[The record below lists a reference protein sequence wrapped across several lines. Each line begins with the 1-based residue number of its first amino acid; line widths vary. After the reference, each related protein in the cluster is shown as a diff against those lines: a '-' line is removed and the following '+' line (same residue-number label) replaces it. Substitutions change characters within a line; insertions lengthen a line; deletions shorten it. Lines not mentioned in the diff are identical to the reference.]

1 MNVCDCVPTQLHL
14 QKQEVGRGLLTFTL
28 SDPNLLNTYCLIY
41 SQVQTGV
48 TVIFQRVLVLE
59 TICH

>member
-1 MNVCDCVPTQLHL
+1 MNVCGCVPIKLHL
-14 QKQEVGRGLLTFTL
+14 EKQVVGCGLLTSTL

-48 TVIFQRVLVLE
+48 VVVFQRVLFLE
-59 TICH
+59 TIRH